1 MSEKVAMLVENTD
14 LWTDIWMGELKV
26 DAMVA
31 GWALAMVVR
40 KDLKVFLMA
49 EWMVYMT
56 VPMMAVR
63 KGLTTEVMKDFSPVV
78 M

>member
-1 MSEKVAMLVENTD
+1 MSEKVAMLVEKSD

-40 KDLKVFLMA
+40 KDLKVLLMA

-56 VPMMAVR
+56 VPMMAVK
-63 KGLTTEVMKDFSPVV
+63 KGLMTEAMKDFSLVV